1 MPLRTTSGAF
11 RHACWSARLFAPPES
26 RACTEKEQSFE
37 AVVQEYRR
45 PLIGFLF
52 RMVHD
57 EVVAEELVEETFLR
71 LHRSRDRFDGP
82 DKVTTWLYRMAASL
96 AINHGE
102 SMRAERAKVAGSAP
116 AVSQQQPT
124 VAQERVLAIRRH
136 VDGLPERQQCLCTS
150 TRASITGK
158 LPKFWGL
165 ANPQPS
171 CCCLKRTRRF
181 AGSWANLYERHHRHQ
196 ALDRGVGGARFEDQ

>member
-1 MPLRTTSGAF
+1 MPLRKTSGAF

-102 SMRAERAKVAGSAP
+102 SMRPERAKVAGSAP

-136 VDGLPERQQCLCTS
+136 VDGLPERQRLAVLMHKYQGFDYRQVAEVLGISESATKLLLFEAYE
-150 TRASITGK
+150 TLRGK
-158 LPKFWGL
+158 LGKFI
-165 ANPQPS
+165 
-171 CCCLKRTRRF
+171 
-181 AGSWANLYERHHRHQ
+181 
-196 ALDRGVGGARFEDQ
+196 